1 MPALLEIEGFFVCQV
16 LNRIKGN
23 IKGKFVK
30 FCANRGK

>member
-16 LNRIKGN
+16 LDNKKGN
-23 IKGKFVK
+23 RMKFVQ

>member
-1 MPALLEIEGFFVCQV
+1 MPALLEIEGFFVAQV
-16 LNRIKGN
+16 LNNKRGN